1 MVKELGLYNN
11 SSTNPYS
18 KINNLLANDIINK
31 NIKDLKITFG
41 IGNIPIENLPLHNI
55 Y

>member
-11 SSTNPYS
+11 SSKNPYS

-31 NIKDLKITFG
+31 DLKYTFG
-41 IGNIPIENLPLHNI
+41 IGNIPTENLPLHNI